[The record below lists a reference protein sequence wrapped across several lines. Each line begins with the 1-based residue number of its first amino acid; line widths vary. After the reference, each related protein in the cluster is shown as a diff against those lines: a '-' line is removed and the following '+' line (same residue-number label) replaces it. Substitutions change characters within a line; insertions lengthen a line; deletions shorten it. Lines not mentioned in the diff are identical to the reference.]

1 VRILVLNDDGIYSPG
16 DRGARLRCE
25 RFGDVRVVAPGVERS
40 SAGHAIT
47 SSRQVRYRRALRDAG
62 RRNQATLP
70 GIRGIAPSTPI
81 TDEAADLPGLEPWVV
96 RVLQTLPERD

>member
-1 VRILVLNDDGIYSPG
+1 MRIPASNDDGVDSPG
-16 DRGARLRCE
+16 IAALARAAS